1 MFFQTWWMMA
11 FQRLGEFCYGTD
23 TGGAPMAASFDKN
36 YLDLVQNSFARVQMK
51 PADTFFLGSI
61 LGIVTALLMGYLLRH
76 NYKKLHYH
84 LLAMFAGKKRL
95 EDNRRILEHLAKAES
110 PLEVHQGDGKNA
122 RYLSEGKIE
131 EVGPAGFVLKVMG
144 NSANMRFPVGKMLM
158 FLFRPIQFKDR
169 QFNHF
174 NTYLERVSQPGSREY
189 LLHFQMPMS
198 LNYLLRRNHSRYEV
212 ERQSFIKGK
221 LWLERWEDGRSR
233 LRLLGPSLRINMDKA
248 GDAWVHDISAGGIR
262 LVLPEGARPQA
273 YKQGK
278 DMCLQLFLFN
288 PAKGNYRWIWLG
300 ATVTKVFT
308 SGKGLNLCMR
318 FAALGSVVNAEE
330 SEMRWA
336 DIGVAEGLPGMNR
349 VIDEWEQYLAGRQ
362 EKDQEALV

>member
-1 MFFQTWWMMA
+1 MLFQTWFMAA
-11 FQRLGEFCYGTD
+11 FQRLGELFSVLGS
-23 TGGAPMAASFDKN
+23 GRAPQAASFDKSF
-36 YLDLVQNSFARVQMK
+36 LDTVQNSFARVQVK
-51 PADTFFLGSI
+51 PEDSLFLGSI
-61 LGIVTALLMGYLLRH
+61 LGTVAALLLGYLLRH
-76 NYKKLHYH
+76 NYKKLQYH
-84 LLAMFAGKKRL
+84 LLAMFAGKQRL

-110 PLEVHQGDGKNA
+110 PLEVHQGDGKKA
-122 RYLSEGKIE
+122 RYMFEGKLE

-144 NSANMRFPVGKMLM
+144 NSANMRFPVGKMLT
-158 FLFRPIQFKDR
+158 FHFRPIQSKGQ

-189 LLHFQMPMS
+189 LLHFQTPMS
-198 LNYLLRRNHSRYEV
+198 IAYLRRRNHARYEV
-212 ERQSFIKGK
+212 ERQSVIKGK
-221 LWLERWEDGRSR
+221 LWLGRWEDGRSR
-233 LRLLGPSLRINMDKA
+233 LRFIGPSLKINMDGA
-248 GDAWVHDISAGGIR
+248 EDAWVHDISAGGMR
-262 LVLPEGARPQA
+262 LVLPEGARRQG
-273 YKQGK
+273 YKQGT

-330 SEMRWA
+330 GEMRWA

-349 VIDEWEQYLAGRQ
+349 VIGEWGQYLAGGQ